1 VVHESRRAMTDAGGE
16 AMTWD
21 FRRRTN
27 VSSEALLRIL
37 HGAVT
42 TFDGD
47 LETFVI
53 YLSVT
58 CASVGAAL
66 RNAELLSNPP
76 PGRLG
81 AQHYRAV
88 SRRAIAASTG
98 LPRETVRRK
107 IAALIERGALIA
119 QGSYVRIPQGV
130 LEEPQNREF
139 AQMMTMEFSRAAAQ
153 LARIPH

>member
-1 VVHESRRAMTDAGGE
+1 MTGAGGE
-16 AMTWD
+16 AVTWD
-21 FRRRTN
+21 FRRRTV

-66 RNAELLSNPP
+66 RDAELLSNPPP

-81 AQHYRAV
+81 AQHFRAV

-107 IAALIERGALIA
+107 IAALIERGDLIA

-130 LEEPQNREF
+130 LEKPQNREF
-139 AQMMTMEFSRAAAQ
+139 AQMMAMEFSRAAAQ
-153 LARIPH
+153 LARIPA